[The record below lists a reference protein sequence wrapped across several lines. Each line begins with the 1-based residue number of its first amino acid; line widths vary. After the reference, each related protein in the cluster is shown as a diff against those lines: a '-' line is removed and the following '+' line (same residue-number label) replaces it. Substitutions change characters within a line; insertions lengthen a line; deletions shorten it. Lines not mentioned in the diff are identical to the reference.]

1 VLVGA
6 LAGSSSDERV
16 AWERAMLVAAA
27 MMAATLLPALA
38 LRRPG

>member
-1 VLVGA
+1 VPKLLADRALFGGVLVGA

-27 MMAATLLPALA
+27 
-38 LRRPG
+38 R